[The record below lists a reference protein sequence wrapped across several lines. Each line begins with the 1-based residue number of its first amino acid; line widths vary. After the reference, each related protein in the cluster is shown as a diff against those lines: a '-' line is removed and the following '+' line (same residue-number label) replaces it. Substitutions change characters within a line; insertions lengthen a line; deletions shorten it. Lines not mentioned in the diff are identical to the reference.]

1 MCYKVLMTVLLV
13 IAVILAILSL
23 FASRDSM
30 VVVSYALRFFTAMIP
45 VLAVAGLL
53 KWIFCAG
60 KCCKCGKED

>member
-1 MCYKVLMTVLLV
+1 
-13 IAVILAILSL
+13 
-23 FASRDSM
+23 M

-60 KCCKCGKED
+60 QCCKCGKED

>member
-1 MCYKVLMTVLLV
+1 MTYKVTMTVLVV
-13 IAVILAILSL
+13 IALILAILSVV
-23 FASRDSM
+23 ASRDTM

-60 KCCKCGKED
+60 KCCKCGKE